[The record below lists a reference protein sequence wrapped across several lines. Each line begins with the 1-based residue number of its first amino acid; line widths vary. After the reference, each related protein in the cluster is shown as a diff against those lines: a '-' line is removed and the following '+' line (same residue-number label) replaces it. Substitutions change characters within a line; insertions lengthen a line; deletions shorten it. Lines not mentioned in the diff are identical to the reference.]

1 MSILTISEWFL
12 NVKKIKKIKVIQ
24 SMVNVLSMAKRS
36 WCKTKHVL
44 FDTQV
49 KITLTLPL
57 INMRFVLSARL
68 VLSLYI
74 YWCCWGQSV
83 VWKASQRFNENLR
96 PANQITCLH
105 SNLSLIPRPRQLR
118 RTWYSWSSPHV
129 SRRMCSSEINHFKV
143 VSLVT
148 WYLDGSETAFV
159 V

>member
-1 MSILTISEWFL
+1 MNILTIFEWFL

-24 SMVNVLSMAKRS
+24 SMVNVLSVAKRS
-36 WCKTKHVL
+36 WCKTNHVL

-57 INMRFVLSARL
+57 RNMRFVLSARL

-83 VWKASQRFNENLR
+83 VWKASQRFNESLS

-118 RTWYSWSSPHV
+118 RTWYFWRSSHA
-129 SRRMCSSEINHFKV
+129 SRRMCSSEIDHFKV

-148 WYLDGSETAFV
+148 WYLNGSETAFV